1 MIRDER
7 TKALINTDADA
18 LYKYKMER
26 DRSRKMISMQNEID
40 RLRVQ
45 VENLYK
51 LLEDRI
57 EKNNGKNINN

>member
-26 DRSRKMISMQNEID
+26 DKTRKMVSMQKEID
-40 RLRVQ
+40 YLKEKVDH
-45 VENLYK
+45 LYQ

-57 EKNNGKNINN
+57 EKNNGKVINN

>member
-26 DRSRKMISMQNEID
+26 DKTRKLVSMQKDID
-40 RLRVQ
+40 YLKVK
-45 VENLYK
+45 VETLYQ

-57 EKNNGKNINN
+57 EKNNGKVINN

>member
-18 LYKYKMER
+18 LYKYKAEREKNRRMVTME
-26 DRSRKMISMQNEID
+26 KEID

-45 VENLYK
+45 VDNLYK

-57 EKNNGKNINN
+57 EKNNGKVIDN

>member
-7 TKALINTDADA
+7 TKALINTDTNA

-26 DRSRKMISMQNEID
+26 DKTRKMISMETDINYLKEKVD
-40 RLRVQ
+40 Y
-45 VENLYK
+45 LYQ

-57 EKNNGKNINN
+57 EKNNG

>member
-26 DRSRKMISMQNEID
+26 DKTRKMVSMQNDID
-40 RLRVQ
+40 YLKAK
-45 VENLYK
+45 VETLYQ

-57 EKNNGKNINN
+57 EKNNGKVINN

>member
-7 TKALINTDADA
+7 TKALINTDADS

-26 DRSRKMISMQNEID
+26 DKTRKLISMEKELTT
-40 RLRVQ
+40 LRERVD
-45 VENLYK
+45 VLYK

>member
-7 TKALINTDADA
+7 TKALINTDAES

-26 DRSRKMISMQNEID
+26 DKTRKLVSMQKDID
-40 RLRVQ
+40 YLKVK
-45 VENLYK
+45 VETLYQ

-57 EKNNGKNINN
+57 EKNNGKVINN